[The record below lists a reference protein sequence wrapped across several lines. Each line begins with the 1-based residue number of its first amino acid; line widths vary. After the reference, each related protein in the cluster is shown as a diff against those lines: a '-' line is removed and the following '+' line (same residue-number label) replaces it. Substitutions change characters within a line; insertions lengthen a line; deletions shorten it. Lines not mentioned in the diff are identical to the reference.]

1 MKQLVDFNTFA
12 QSFVLMG
19 RREQFSYSGL
29 RALFDYMEEF
39 ENETGTEIELDVIA
53 LCCDYVELDEDE
65 AREQYNLTSED
76 WKQELADETILID
89 VDDSRVIIQQY

>member
-29 RALFDYMEEF
+29 RALFDYLEEF
-39 ENETGTEIELDVIA
+39 ENETGEEIELDVIA